1 MYNVLILY
9 QGLGAGLVVVFQNIA
24 QGILITTK
32 SYLLR
37 TSILSFFLLLLPVG
51 KLILIKLGL
60 LGLSPA
66 ILSRAGHQGGG
77 PGLGDS
83 PYDTPVL
90 QTVQGFIESCLW
102 EIYLSIETVFDT
114 SEFDDY
120 LYT

>member
-1 MYNVLILY
+1 MYNVLILN
-9 QGLGAGLVVVFQNIA
+9 QGLGAGLVVVLQNIA

-66 ILSRAGHQGGG
+66 ILSRAGHHGGG

-83 PYDTPVL
+83 PYDTPAL

-102 EIYLSIETVFDT
+102 EIYLWIETVFDT
-114 SEFDDY
+114 SEFDD
-120 LYT
+120 